1 MRAFLLPRGSGFR
14 GAFKFSDNVK
24 QAKRRTAMS
33 SPRGA
38 LSTDNDVTDILLPSE
53 ALRALEQARSEGSKF
68 PELRKL
74 VASWLSD
81 RQRVPEPT
89 VFVTSCIEI
98 VFNMLE
104 QEEKKSVD
112 AAINE
117 GNLVTHYLL
126 LECLGRVPEVR
137 EGVARRRFNKEV
149 MRGRISCERA
159 RAHAG
164 NLVHRCIMKPDAVPA
179 RAVVRLIETFGLE
192 LQDFCFD
199 SVELAREAIVR
210 YTHWLLDDGKL
221 TSAIGL
227 ILHFDLSE
235 FGTIETLIILARSN
249 EYALAQEFAQILDAD
264 GRRSWIEFCIVE
276 GENEHSALR
285 YAHRAVV
292 AFNLETEFPDVRTK
306 YFQST
311 IRRMIF
317 KGQYEAALKHAGSE
331 VDLQTTVIEL
341 LAEIGQLDFAHEFA
355 VRCGLEF
362 CCDPEALANLVAERR
377 ATYFQLPEHLQNAVA
392 FADDEST
399 LVSAVEKFIL
409 NQDVV
414 GLDTEWGASVGEDS
428 DKVDTGD
435 VATLQLASLAGVVII
450 DIPKIQATCPHILER
465 TLAPVFKSHS
475 VLKLGFAVQEDLR
488 RLAKAHS
495 AFAEVNAVCDMQS
508 LWKVGVSKA
517 KASRLILDT
526 PWGSKEESMRY
537 QPIGL
542 STLTAVVLG
551 KPLDKAMRMSDWSR
565 RPLLPTQIN
574 YAALDAW
581 TLVEAHRVIMESHR
595 DIFSKLIADVRKSHV
610 F

>member
-1 MRAFLLPRGSGFR
+1 
-14 GAFKFSDNVK
+14 
-24 QAKRRTAMS
+24 MS
-33 SPRGA
+33 SPSA
-38 LSTDNDVTDILLPSE
+38 AFATDKDVTDVLLPSE
-53 ALRALEQARSEGSKF
+53 ALRLLEQARSDGSKF

-74 VASWLSD
+74 VASWLSND
-81 RQRVPEPT
+81 KCVPEPT

-98 VFNMLE
+98 IFDML
-104 QEEKKSVD
+104 KKGGDVD
-112 AAINE
+112 ASVNE
-117 GNLVTHYLL
+117 GNLVAHYLL

-137 EGVARRRFNKEV
+137 EGVVRRRFNEEV
-149 MRGRISCERA
+149 KRGRISGERG
-159 RAHAG
+159 RAQAG
-164 NLVHRCIMKPDAVPA
+164 NLVHSCITKSDAVPA

-192 LQDFCFD
+192 LQDFGFE
-199 SVELAREAIVR
+199 SLELARNAIVR
-210 YTHWLLDDGKL
+210 YTQLLLDDAKL

-227 ILHFDLSE
+227 ILHFNLTE
-235 FGTIETLIILARSN
+235 FGTIETLIVLARNN
-249 EYALAQEFAQILDAD
+249 EYAVAQEFAQILDAEV
-264 GRRSWIEFCIVE
+264 RRSWIEFCIVE

-311 IRRMIF
+311 IRRMVF

-331 VDLQTTVIEL
+331 VDLQTTVIEI
-341 LAEIGQLDFAHEFA
+341 LAETGQLDFAHEFA

-362 CCDPEALANLVAERR
+362 CCDAEALANLMAERR
-377 ATYFQLPEHLQNAVA
+377 ATYLQLPEHLQNVVV

-399 LVSAVEKFIL
+399 LVSAVEKFLL
-409 NQDVV
+409 NQDVI

-428 DKVDTGD
+428 DKVDNGD
-435 VATLQLASLAGVVII
+435 VATLQLASLAGVII
-450 DIPKIQATCPHILER
+450 VDIPKIQATCPHLLER
-465 TLAPVFKSHS
+465 TLGPIFASHS
-475 VLKLGFAVQEDLR
+475 ILKLGFAVQEDLR
-488 RLAKAHS
+488 RLAKGHS
-495 AFAEVNAVCDMQS
+495 AFAKVNSVCDLQS
-508 LWKVGVSKA
+508 LWKLGVTKA

-542 STLTAVVLG
+542 STMTAVVLG

-581 TLVEAHRVIMESHR
+581 TLVEVHRVIMESHC
-595 DIFSKLIADVRKSHV
+595 DIYSKLVDDVRKSHV